1 MANEFKKQA
10 EGYSAQLDKAFEA
23 KSVVRVFEKNNLGVS
38 FVGKKSVIIPE
49 VTFYGMVDYNRNDGF
64 VESDVIFD
72 GTPYTL
78 EMDRGRTLS
87 IDRMD
92 MDETGIAN
100 LAGTMLGE
108 YVRTKAVPECDA
120 FCLAKLA
127 KIAESKKN
135 ITAFNSSEPFKAF
148 YAMAHKVY
156 NKAGYDEELVCFVS
170 GSVLAALE
178 SSDEN
183 HKILN
188 VTNGDGSINTA
199 VRKING
205 ITLIPVPD
213 ERMKT
218 AFTFSDSED
227 PRQGGF
233 AVDTEV
239 AKNIDM
245 LMLPKKAATLVKK
258 TEKMRI
264 FTADENQKKDAYKFD
279 YRIYYDIIVT
289 NSKADTIQLAES
301 ALQ

>member
-1 MANEFKKQA
+1 MSNEFKSQA
-10 EGYSAQLDKAFEA
+10 VGYASELDKVFEA
-23 KSVVRVFEKNNLGVS
+23 KSVVRLFENNNIGVS
-38 FVGKKSVIIPE
+38 FVGKKSIVIPE
-49 VTFYGMVDYNRNDGF
+49 VTFYGMVNYDRVDGF
-64 VESDVIFD
+64 VESDVVFD
-72 GTPYTL
+72 GKPYTL

-92 MDETGIAN
+92 MDETGIAS
-100 LAGTMLGE
+100 LAGKILGE

-120 FCLAKLA
+120 FCLSKLA
-127 KIAESKKN
+127 KIAEGKEN
-135 ITAFNSSEPFKAF
+135 VVAFNSQKPFEAF
-148 YAMAHKVY
+148 YSMAHKVY

-213 ERMKT
+213 DRMKT
-218 AFTFSDSED
+218 SFNFINSED

-233 AVDTEV
+233 TVDAL

-279 YRIYYDIIVT
+279 YRVYYDIIVT
-289 NSKADTIQLAES
+289 SSKAETIQLAES
-301 ALQ
+301 TIEQ

>member
-1 MANEFKKQA
+1 MSNEFKSQA
-10 EGYSAQLDKAFEA
+10 VGYASELDKVFEA
-23 KSVVRVFEKNNLGVS
+23 KSVVRLFENNNIGIS
-38 FVGKKSVIIPE
+38 FVGKKSIVIPE
-49 VTFYGMVDYNRNDGF
+49 VTFYGMVNYDRVDGF
-64 VESDVIFD
+64 VESDVVFD
-72 GTPYTL
+72 GKPYTL

-92 MDETGIAN
+92 MDETGIAS
-100 LAGTMLGE
+100 LAGKILGE

-120 FCLAKLA
+120 FCLSKLA
-127 KIAESKKN
+127 KIAEGKEN
-135 ITAFNSSEPFKAF
+135 VVAFNSQKPFETF
-148 YAMAHKVY
+148 YSMAHKVY
-156 NKAGYDEELVCFVS
+156 NKAGYNEELVCFVS

-213 ERMKT
+213 DRMKT
-218 AFTFSDSED
+218 SFNFINSDD

-233 AVDTEV
+233 TVDTL

-279 YRIYYDIIVT
+279 YRVYYDIIVT
-289 NSKADTIQLAES
+289 SSKAETIQLAES
-301 ALQ
+301 TIDQ